1 MIPVNAP
8 VITPESKALVAKA
21 LEEGWISSAG
31 PYLSNFEHEFA
42 EYLGVKHAITVNT
55 GTAALHIALLAAGI
69 GVGDEVI
76 VPAFTMAASWMA
88 VMHTGATP
96 IFVDVEPDIYTID
109 PALIEAAI
117 TAKTK
122 AIMPVHIYGHP
133 ADMDPILAIAKK
145 HDLVVIEDAAE
156 AHGATYK
163 GKLTGSIGD
172 VNAFSF
178 YANKIITTG
187 EGGMV
192 TTDNDQMAATAGRM
206 KDLAHSQAKRF
217 IHDALGYNYRMTSM
231 QAALGSGQLQHIGE
245 FLATKQHMAK
255 LYEAGLKDIPG
266 LTLPTTRD
274 WATHVYWMYA
284 ILIDESKFGC
294 NEFARY
300 CQRDR
305 YCDFFYAPVASSP
318 IKAWGGLP
326 VTIARDGCY
335 LPSGLAITDDQI
347 GTVCE
352 TQSCMSQLVNQRV
365 VIIFVLSGNVIGTVA
380 WPLPL
385 FFSRD
390 MGPTEF
396 GLFSAAF
403 AAMQIVVR
411 LSDLGT
417 NMAVER
423 AVARVHDQSGDL
435 ADRLMRVALWFKLA
449 SFTLA
454 ITSAGY

>member
-8 VITPESKALVAKA
+8 VITPESKSLVAKA

-31 PYLSNFEHEFA
+31 PYLSEFEHEFA

-69 GVGDEVI
+69 GEGDEVI

-192 TTDNDQMAATAGRM
+192 TTDNDQMAELAGRM
-206 KDLAHSQAKRF
+206 KDLAHSTAKRF

-255 LYEAGLKDIPG
+255 LYLAGLKDIPG
-266 LTLPTTRD
+266 ITLPTTRN

-294 NEFARY
+294 NKDEFRAKLLSKGIDTR
-300 CQRDR
+300 
-305 YCDFFYAPVASSP
+305 DFFYAPSTQPALTD
-318 IKAWGGLP
+318 KGLGGGSFP
-326 VTIARDGCY
+326 VTQRIARDGCY

-352 TQSCMSQLVNQRV
+352 T
-365 VIIFVLSGNVIGTVA
+365 I
-380 WPLPL
+380 
-385 FFSRD
+385 
-390 MGPTEF
+390 
-396 GLFSAAF
+396 
-403 AAMQIVVR
+403 
-411 LSDLGT
+411 
-417 NMAVER
+417 R
-423 AVARVHDQSGDL
+423 AVCPNL
-435 ADRLMRVALWFKLA
+435 
-449 SFTLA
+449 
-454 ITSAGY
+454 